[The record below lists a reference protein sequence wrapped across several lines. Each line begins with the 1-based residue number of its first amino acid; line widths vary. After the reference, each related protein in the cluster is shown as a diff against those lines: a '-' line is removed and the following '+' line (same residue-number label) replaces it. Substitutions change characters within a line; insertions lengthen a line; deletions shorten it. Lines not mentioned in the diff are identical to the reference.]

1 MEDMKSVE
9 IAVMTPAREAEGMMD
24 EVFTQAA
31 PRGNFSKVVM
41 NRLVSAYRK
50 AQELMGF
57 PEDQMY
63 PEFAEDVTEFPAEFV
78 RGLAMLA
85 AAAEDYGQP
94 GLIELADIKE
104 DADVA
109 RLAATIETLAS
120 DTAFADFLQSPLEGG
135 EVEEMAE
142 EVETPEGEEDME
154 EMFASRA

>member
-9 IAVMTPAREAEGMMD
+9 LAIMTPAREAEGMMD

-63 PEFAEDVTEFPAEFV
+63 PEFEADVTEFPAEFV
-78 RGLAMLA
+78 RGLAMMA

-94 GLIELADIKE
+94 GLIELADISE

-109 RLAATIETLAS
+109 RLAATIESLVS
-120 DTAFADFLQSPLEGG
+120 DPDFADFLQSPLEG
-135 EVEEMAE
+135 E
-142 EVETPEGEEDME
+142 EVGEEAEVAEGEEDME